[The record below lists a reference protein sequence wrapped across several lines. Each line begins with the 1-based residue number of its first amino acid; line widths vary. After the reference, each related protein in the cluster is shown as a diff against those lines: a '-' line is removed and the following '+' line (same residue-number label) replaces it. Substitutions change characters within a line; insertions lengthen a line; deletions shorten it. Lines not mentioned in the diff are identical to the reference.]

1 MAEEIRDDLTSK
13 VIEAKTRYCA
23 KPEYD
28 FSLPSELTVTITL
41 HEYRDL
47 ILAKGEYEEK
57 YNKEHKLADERYWEI
72 DALKKENVA
81 LKENLLKYVTE
92 ETKVSKQEE

>member
-28 FSLPSELTVTITL
+28 FSLPSELTLTITL

-47 ILAKGEYEEK
+47 ILAKGECEKKYSEEHEIA
-57 YNKEHKLADERYWEI
+57 NKRYWEI
-72 DALKKENVA
+72 DELKKENTA
-81 LKENLLKYVTE
+81 LKEKILKYMTE
-92 ETKVSKQEE
+92 ETEESKD